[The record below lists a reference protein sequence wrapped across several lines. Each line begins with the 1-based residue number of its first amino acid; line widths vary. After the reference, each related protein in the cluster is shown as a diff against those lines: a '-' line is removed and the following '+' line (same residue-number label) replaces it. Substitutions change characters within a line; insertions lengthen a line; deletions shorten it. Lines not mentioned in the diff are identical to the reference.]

1 MTYYINNK
9 RYKNLTKIRRQKMD
23 YTSNDLL
30 DKISQGD
37 YTNGKNIFSQLM
49 NDKILSELGARK
61 MEIAKSLLPSL
72 TDNEQSQKV
81 IDKIKNM
88 KDENDE

>member
-1 MTYYINNK
+1 
-9 RYKNLTKIRRQKMD
+9 MD

-72 TDNEQSQKV
+72 TNNEQSQKV

>member
-1 MTYYINNK
+1 MTYYINNR
-9 RYKNLTKIRRQKMD
+9 RYENLTKNRRQKMD

-49 NDKILSELGARK
+49 NDKILSEIGARK
-61 MEIAKSLLPSL
+61 IEVAKSFLP
-72 TDNEQSQKV
+72 TVNDDEQSQIV
-81 IDKIKNM
+81 LDKIKDMRNG
-88 KDENDE
+88 E

>member
-1 MTYYINNK
+1 
-9 RYKNLTKIRRQKMD
+9 MD

>member
-1 MTYYINNK
+1 
-9 RYKNLTKIRRQKMD
+9 MD

-81 IDKIKNM
+81 INKIKNM

>member
-1 MTYYINNK
+1 
-9 RYKNLTKIRRQKMD
+9 MD

-49 NDKILSELGARK
+49 NDKILSEIGARK
-61 MEIAKSLLPSL
+61 IEVAKSFLP
-72 TDNEQSQKV
+72 TVNDDEQSQIV
-81 IDKIKNM
+81 LDKIKDMRNG
-88 KDENDE
+88 E